1 MAENTGYDSV
11 DSADYDD
18 ANDEQQEKSGRSVAW
33 PTVALSVGLSAL
45 ASAVVIGVG
54 AAVMVANNNDPQ
66 VTLVQGDGTT
76 NTGVTSKKDDNTTV
90 AQRATTSAKPTSTSA
105 AGSGSTGSG
114 NGSVRLNGG
123 GGALIDDPSEDA
135 GSDNSDGSGDSQ
147 GNGGNGGG
155 ISAQSV
161 DADIPAQPSN
171 AELKNQMQTILA
183 QGASDDTIASNLANP
198 NGVQTIKDA
207 GAAMRAVPIFRY
219 EMVDPVAVEG
229 DQMTATIQMSMV
241 GLGSKPPADLYYV
254 AKDGKWVLTD
264 ESVCLIASQARV
276 SCKV

>member
-1 MAENTGYDSV
+1 MAENTGYDGA
-11 DSADYDD
+11 DNADYDD
-18 ANDEQQEKSGRSVAW
+18 ANDGQQEKSGRSVAW

-54 AAVMVANNNDPQ
+54 AAVMIANTNDPQ

-76 NTGVTSKKDDNTTV
+76 NAGVTSKKDDNTTT

-105 AGSGSTGSG
+105 AGAGSSGSGSS
-114 NGSVRLNGG
+114 GSEPVRINGG
-123 GGALIDDPSEDA
+123 GSAPIDDASA
-135 GSDNSDGSGDSQ
+135 GESGGDSDS
-147 GNGGNGGG
+147 GASARSGG
-155 ISAQSV
+155 
-161 DADIPAQPSN
+161 ADIPAQPSN
-171 AELKNQMQTILA
+171 SELKNQMETILA
-183 QGASDDTIASNLANP
+183 QGASDDTIAANLENP
-198 NGVQTIKDA
+198 AGVQTIRDA

-219 EMVDPVAVEG
+219 EMVDPVVVEG

-241 GLGSKPPADLYYV
+241 GVGSKPPTDLYYV

-276 SCKV
+276 SCTV

>member
-1 MAENTGYDSV
+1 MAENAGYDSV

-66 VTLVQGDGTT
+66 VTLVQGDGTM

-90 AQRATTSAKPTSTSA
+90 ARRATTSAKPTSTSA
-105 AGSGSTGSG
+105 AGAGSTGSG
-114 NGSVRLNGG
+114 DGPVRLNGG
-123 GGALIDDPSEDA
+123 GGALIDDPSEDG
-135 GSDNSDGSGDSQ
+135 GSESTGGD
-147 GNGGNGGG
+147 GGG

-276 SCKV
+276 SCTV

>member
-90 AQRATTSAKPTSTSA
+90 AQRATTSAKPTSASA
-105 AGSGSTGSG
+105 AGLGSTGSG

-147 GNGGNGGG
+147 SNGDNGGG
-155 ISAQSV
+155 TSAQSV

-276 SCKV
+276 SCTV